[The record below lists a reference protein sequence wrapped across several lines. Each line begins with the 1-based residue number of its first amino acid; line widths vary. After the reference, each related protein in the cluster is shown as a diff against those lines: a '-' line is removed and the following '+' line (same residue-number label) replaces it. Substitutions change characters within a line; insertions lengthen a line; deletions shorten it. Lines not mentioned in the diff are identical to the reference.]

1 MVDGLLFLHGL
12 SSFLSL
18 AERIELT
25 MTSEIYNYGKS
36 CFGLTVGKEKACT
49 TPVWTG
55 ETIGEEVNLEWH

>member
-1 MVDGLLFLHGL
+1 MPESSLFLDSL

-25 MTSEIYNYGKS
+25 MTSEIYNYGKP
-36 CFGLTVGKEKACT
+36 CFGLTAGREMACM

-55 ETIGEEVNLEWH
+55 VTIGEEVNLEWH

>member
-1 MVDGLLFLHGL
+1 MADGSLFLDSL
-12 SSFLSL
+12 RSSFSL

-36 CFGLTVGKEKACT
+36 CFGLTVGKEKACM